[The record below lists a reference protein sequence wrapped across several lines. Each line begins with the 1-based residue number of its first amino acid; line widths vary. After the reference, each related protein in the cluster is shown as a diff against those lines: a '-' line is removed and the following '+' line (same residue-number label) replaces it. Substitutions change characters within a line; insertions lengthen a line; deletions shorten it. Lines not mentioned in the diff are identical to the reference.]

1 MKWLFAVFLALIVFG
16 GGAFF
21 AYELFVKP
29 EVAVRKESKSE
40 ETARPIPDYTLPELQ
55 AAVKLQQEK
64 KLTEA
69 RAALNAFLQ
78 KYPNGL
84 HSEEAKDALG
94 EVNMDILLTSYP
106 SPEKRVYI
114 VKRGDVLARVAHK
127 MKTTPELIMR
137 MNNLNGTMLHIGDR
151 LLISNPEFSLFIQRK
166 EKIVVL
172 FDRGT
177 FFKRYHILE
186 VKLPER
192 AQPKIKTHVAEV
204 MAWIGSKRVGF
215 GSKEYV
221 SSTRWIRLAVSGY
234 VLYSM
239 PDQAHPNALS
249 PPSQGLGLAA
259 SDLVELSSL
268 VNSKTAVTITD

>member
-1 MKWLFAVFLALIVFG
+1 MKWLFAFLLAVIVFG

-21 AYELFVKP
+21 SYQLFVKP
-29 EVAVRKESKSE
+29 EVAVRTESKSE
-40 ETARPIPDYTLPELQ
+40 EPVRTILDYTLPELQ
-55 AAVKLQQEK
+55 VALKLQQEK
-64 KLTEA
+64 KLNEA

-106 SPEKRVYI
+106 SPEKQEYI

-127 MKTTPELIMR
+127 MKSTPELIMR

-151 LLISNPEFSLFIQRK
+151 LLISHPEFSLLIQRK
-166 EKIVVL
+166 EKLVVL
-172 FDRGT
+172 FDRGA
-177 FFKRYHILE
+177 FFKRYHVLE

-192 AQPKIKTHVAEV
+192 AQPKITTHVAEV
-204 MAWIGSKRVGF
+204 MAWQGSKRVGF
-215 GSKEYV
+215 GTKEYV
-221 SSTRWIRLAVSGY
+221 NSTRWIRLAASGY
-234 VLYSM
+234 MLFSM
-239 PDQAHPNALS
+239 PDQTHPDALS
-249 PPSQGLGLAA
+249 PPAQGLGLAA